1 MTTTNEL
8 KRLAGEYAVNYI
20 QSGMIVGLGAGTTAI
35 WAIRR
40 IAKLIKNK
48 DLNDI
53 RCVPCSLHV
62 EAQARGLNIP
72 LVSLEEYPQVDLT
85 IDGADEVSPSLDLI
99 KGGGGA
105 LLREKIVA
113 QASKQEIIVIDESKI
128 SSTLGMHHSVPVEV
142 FPFGWKSQ
150 AEYLK
155 SLGAEITLRKN
166 SDGTLYLSDQS
177 NVILDCNFGSIA
189 YPQELA
195 ASINIRAGIIEH
207 GLFIGHTDKVVVS
220 GKTGIQVLT
229 KDS

>member
-20 QSGMIVGLGAGTTAI
+20 QSGMIIGLGGGTTVI
-35 WAIRR
+35 WAIRQ
-40 IAKLIKNK
+40 IAKLIKSK
-48 DLNDI
+48 DLDDI
-53 RCVPCSLHV
+53 RCIPCSLHV
-62 EAQARGLNIP
+62 EALARDLNIP

-85 IDGADEVSPSLDLI
+85 IDGADEVSPTLDLI

-113 QASKQEIIVIDESKI
+113 QASKREIIVVDESKM
-128 SSTLGMHHSVPVEV
+128 SSALGLHYSVPVEV

-155 SLGAEITLRKN
+155 SLGAEVTLRKN
-166 SDGTLYLSDQS
+166 SDGSCSHSDQG
-177 NVILDCNFGSIA
+177 NLILDCNFGSIT
-189 YPQELA
+189 YPHELSA
-195 ASINIRAGIIEH
+195 KINIRAGIIEH
-207 GLFIGHTDKVVVS
+207 GLFIGHADKVVVS
-220 GKTGIQVLT
+220 GETGIQVLT